1 MNGIDKLF
9 RAKVEEWLSKEKH
22 TEAELADGAMMV
34 LQCNRNR
41 AMYNTMMR
49 KPSHYEEKMVY
60 ELKKHLAYL
69 QNDMNLDDVK
79 NLEKQIL
86 PVIGK
91 AIADTE
97 ETTDKAAAALGEI
110 PEDSFL
116 PAPALSSEEP
126 YEQTDAIVARG
137 KRTDHDTLPETI
149 RAIWDKNAER
159 YKKIKQAHETCKTL
173 TAACDR
179 YEFTSAIAELWEAY
193 KTQVATVVPQCLIG
207 VSYYEKLWATQLPSP
222 FMSTLF
228 DGCIERGRDVVDGGT
243 APYSSVGL
251 WVTGTVNVGD
261 SLAAVKKVVFDDK
274 KITMAQLIDALDK
287 NFEGAEDILFLLKK
301 APKFGNDIDYVD
313 NIVNDVIC
321 NLADE
326 LEKIKGHAGR
336 KFMMAAA
343 TIGYNQA
350 FGFFLGASPDG
361 RRAHEA
367 LGEGGIS
374 PHQGRNV
381 SGATATTRSV
391 AKLNLVRSAGGNV
404 LNMKF
409 DPSSVD
415 NPTKM
420 MNFVNFLRTFASTGG
435 DVIQFNMVSNEMLL
449 DAQKHPEKYRDLL
462 VRVATYSA
470 YFVEMDPM
478 AQQEIIDRTSFGGF

>member
-9 RAKVEEWLSKEKH
+9 RARVEEWLSKKKH

-69 QNDMNLDDVK
+69 QNDMNLEDVK
-79 NLEKQIL
+79 DLEKQIL

-126 YEQTDAIVARG
+126 YKQTDAIVARG

-179 YEFTSAIAELWEAY
+179 YEYTSAIAELWADYKKDFDTYDHYVLVPVNDEAG
-193 KTQVATVVPQCLIG
+193 TQTSPAD
-207 VSYYEKLWATQLPSP
+207 QL
-222 FMSTLF
+222 
-228 DGCIERGRDVVDGGT
+228 
-243 APYSSVGL
+243 
-251 WVTGTVNVGD
+251 
-261 SLAAVKKVVFDDK
+261 
-274 KITMAQLIDALDK
+274 QLS
-287 NFEGAEDILFLLKK
+287 AEDIKAINAARPYISNNLPKLLDLVKLAK
-301 APKFGNDIDYVD
+301 EEGFTKEQQDKLESWREKIQQRVD
-313 NIVNDVIC
+313 VLVRCKQVIK
-321 NLADE
+321 DE
-326 LEKIKGHAGR
+326 LRTKLIEADITLEIADSDEQGQEHSDDSP
-336 KFMMAAA
+336 A
-343 TIGYNQA
+343 T
-350 FGFFLGASPDG
+350 
-361 RRAHEA
+361 E
-367 LGEGGIS
+367 
-374 PHQGRNV
+374 
-381 SGATATTRSV
+381 
-391 AKLNLVRSAGGNV
+391 
-404 LNMKF
+404 
-409 DPSSVD
+409 
-415 NPTKM
+415 
-420 MNFVNFLRTFASTGG
+420 
-435 DVIQFNMVSNEMLL
+435 
-449 DAQKHPEKYRDLL
+449 
-462 VRVATYSA
+462 
-470 YFVEMDPM
+470 
-478 AQQEIIDRTSFGGF
+478 

>member
-9 RAKVEEWLSKEKH
+9 RARVEEWLSKKKH
-22 TEAELADGAMMV
+22 TEADLANGAMMV

-69 QNDMNLDDVK
+69 QDDMNLEDVK

-126 YEQTDAIVARG
+126 YKQTDAIVARG

-179 YEFTSAIAELWEAY
+179 YEYTKAIAELWADYKKDFDTYDHYVLVPVNEEAG
-193 KTQVATVVPQCLIG
+193 TQTPDTEEVQLSAEDMKEINNARSYISKNLQKLLDI
-207 VSYYEKLWATQLPSP
+207 VSR
-222 FMSTLF
+222 STLSDF
-228 DGCIERGRDVVDGGT
+228 SEQKEMESLRERIQQRVDVLIRTKQVITDDLKALLLEAGVNLEPKETDGQGQEHSD
-243 APYSSVGL
+243 
-251 WVTGTVNVGD
+251 D
-261 SLAAVKKVVFDDK
+261 S
-274 KITMAQLIDALDK
+274 
-287 NFEGAEDILFLLKK
+287 
-301 APKFGNDIDYVD
+301 P
-313 NIVNDVIC
+313 
-321 NLADE
+321 
-326 LEKIKGHAGR
+326 
-336 KFMMAAA
+336 A
-343 TIGYNQA
+343 T
-350 FGFFLGASPDG
+350 
-361 RRAHEA
+361 E
-367 LGEGGIS
+367 
-374 PHQGRNV
+374 
-381 SGATATTRSV
+381 
-391 AKLNLVRSAGGNV
+391 
-404 LNMKF
+404 
-409 DPSSVD
+409 
-415 NPTKM
+415 
-420 MNFVNFLRTFASTGG
+420 
-435 DVIQFNMVSNEMLL
+435 
-449 DAQKHPEKYRDLL
+449 
-462 VRVATYSA
+462 
-470 YFVEMDPM
+470 
-478 AQQEIIDRTSFGGF
+478 